1 MSAPKFVHL
10 RVHTAYSL
18 SEGAIQVPALM
29 HKCKEKNI
37 ASIAITDSANMF
49 GGKAFSKYAKE
60 EGIKPILGCQL
71 YIRNPD
77 ADNPLKSKGRVI
89 EPDKII
95 LLVMN
100 PEGYSNIMKLLKL
113 AYLDGPNMEKPQ
125 ILLEHLKDNNAG
137 YIIKLTKANRICC
150 FAKINWV
157 KSTEICR
164 FEAGSDYSCHP
175 KPQINKRCFKCLLI

>member
-1 MSAPKFVHL
+1 MQNPKFVHL

-18 SEGAIQVPALM
+18 SSGTIQVSSLMKTLKEQNIPAVAM
-29 HKCKEKNI
+29 
-37 ASIAITDSANMF
+37 TDTANMF
-49 GGKAFSKYAKE
+49 GAKAFSKYAKD

-113 AYLDGPNMEKPQ
+113 EFKRRIG
-125 ILLEHLKDNNAG
+125 
-137 YIIKLTKANRICC
+137 LTLNFIRK
-150 FAKINWV
+150 
-157 KSTEICR
+157 E
-164 FEAGSDYSCHP
+164 GH
-175 KPQINKRCFKCLLI
+175 